1 LAAGLAAGLATGF
14 AAALVST
21 FGATLAAGLAVLLG
35 IALLLFFEDLAAA
48 TFALLRAS
56 FADALARPFVAV
68 RPAATAFF
76 EAGFEEV
83 FDGEAFAA
91 FTTLFLRVFCDTACA
106 RNLVAPLFDD

>member
-1 LAAGLAAGLATGF
+1 
-14 AAALVST
+14 
-21 FGATLAAGLAVLLG
+21 LG

-48 TFALLRAS
+48 TFALLRVSLTEAR
-56 FADALARPFVAV
+56 ARPFVAV
-68 RPAATAFF
+68 RLAATAFF

-106 RNLVAPLFDD
+106 RQLSRPCLMIKRETRQGQSSGTTGSDY

>member
-1 LAAGLAAGLATGF
+1 
-14 AAALVST
+14 
-21 FGATLAAGLAVLLG
+21 LG

-48 TFALLRAS
+48 TFALLRVS
-56 FADALARPFVAV
+56 LTDVLTETLARPLVAV
-68 RPAATAFF
+68 RLAATAFF

-106 RNLVAPLFDD
+106 RNLTRPCLMIKRGTRQGHSSGTTGSDY